1 MECGRFRSLVECEVG
16 VWEISQSGR
25 AGIWIQSVEISLSGR
40 QPVPDMNGAM
50 KLNKLSPKRVQISEL
65 SKASRLRVGWCVMF
79 DVFELICSVVKPLAK
94 TTTDLYNCRP

>member
-1 MECGRFRSLVECEVG
+1 MCGRFRSLVELG
-16 VWEISQSGR
+16 FGFR
-25 AGIWIQSVEISLSGR
+25 VEISRSGR
-40 QPVPDMNGAM
+40 QSVPDMNGAM

-94 TTTDLYNCRP
+94 TTTELYNCRP